1 MACFFCGTHQPVAQ
15 TCIHCSKQMAR
26 YFCGICKF
34 FDDTEGKQ
42 IFHCDKCNICR
53 VGDSS
58 KYIHCDQCGM
68 CLLPHDT
75 HRKGSYEGTCPICGE
90 DIFNSISRIVI
101 PGPCSHALHHK
112 CLSKYLNHS
121 FRCPLCLKT
130 YSVVDMS
137 REWKACE
144 EFLKDHPMPEEYRGW
159 RADVCSNLPT
169 LPSLVCPLCCFVIPF
184 CTCDHMLG
192 LNLFE
197 RIIVKV
203 ESLFVIVIITGM
215 RVCPVRVYR
224 PCFLCLPPFPLC
236 C

>member
-159 RADVCSNLPT
+159 RADILCNDCEKTVTVPFHFSGHQCPGCSGFNT
-169 LPSLVCPLCCFVIPF
+169 
-184 CTCDHMLG
+184 T
-192 LNLFE
+192 
-197 RIIVKV
+197 VKA
-203 ESLFVIVIITGM
+203 S
-215 RVCPVRVYR
+215 YR
-224 PCFLCLPPFPLC
+224 D
-236 C
+236 